1 MALHLPSAAADRI
14 SQRGEK
20 RRMEHTLTAFEPRA
34 VQHPDPNVCVKRDE
48 AAASH

>member
-1 MALHLPSAAADRI
+1 
-14 SQRGEK
+14 
-20 RRMEHTLTAFEPRA
+20 MEHTLTAFEPRA